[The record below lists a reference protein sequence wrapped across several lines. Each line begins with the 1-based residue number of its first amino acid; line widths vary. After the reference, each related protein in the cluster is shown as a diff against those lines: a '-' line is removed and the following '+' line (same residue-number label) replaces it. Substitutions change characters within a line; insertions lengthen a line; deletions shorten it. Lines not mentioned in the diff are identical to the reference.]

1 MSTPVLAS
9 LGSARPSLLGLA
21 SSLLAIALVG
31 CGSDWQLEDLD
42 GDGFTPSQGDCW
54 DDPGRAPPTSNE
66 VSLTA
71 AQVHPGATESW
82 YDGVDQDCGGEDDF
96 DVDGD
101 GYASTTR
108 GWAPTFG
115 VNTEA
120 DSLPETDC
128 WDAAAAEGIPD
139 DFKPLN
145 AYPALSAGEVHPG
158 VNDIPYD
165 GIDQDCAG
173 GEEFDLDL
181 DGWAAEGIR
190 TRESDEVG
198 SDCDDLNAEINP
210 GATETCDDIDNDC
223 DSLIDSEDS
232 DVDEST
238 APTWYADNDG
248 DSYGDPSDSW
258 VFCDQPDGY
267 VADDTDCNDD
277 VLVGGVVYPGAPEV
291 CDGRQTDCDLA
302 GIPSDEI
309 DDDADGY
316 VECAYDA
323 ATWQGSSAVVGGD
336 DCDDAEPTAWPGAD
350 EVCEGSV
357 DEDCDGTIDE
367 DDAVDA
373 PTWYADTDSDNYG
386 DPDSSTRACV
396 APTGFV
402 SDLTDCDDTSSSV
415 NPGEAEVCDASSTDE
430 DCDGFADDDD
440 PDGALGTSEYYADL
454 DLDTYGDPGDA
465 SAWCHPPSDLVSN
478 SEDCDDGDEDVNP
491 DADEQCSDGVDN
503 DCDSATTC
511 VMADESLGDASL
523 KLTGEV
529 AADSAGYRV
538 RFVGDLNGDGMDEFA
553 VGAEAASFSAS
564 EAGRTYLYFGPTSAT
579 TPLYGST
586 SSLTGSLADAPLI
599 IDGEAAADGLGGGLG
614 PVGDLD
620 GDGYDDFAI
629 GAPDATSD
637 LARQGGVYIWFGPLS
652 ASATV
657 ASAEDADLWYLGTA
671 AFDQLGTSFIGDMYT
686 NSDADAE
693 LLMGAPM
700 AASAGTKAGVAWFIR
715 GDRIS
720 GKSGEVSLASGTTSA
735 SFSAGDDSWYVGC
748 STGAADV
755 DGDGRD
761 ELLIGAYGYSG
772 GSVASSGAVFIIDHD
787 VTNGTYTL
795 SDDDYATWIGEAASD
810 RAGWSVAGV
819 GDVDGD
825 GKEDVV
831 VGADVEDTVGTS
843 AGAAYL
849 LLGPTTTAG
858 EYSLGSAVAKI
869 EGAAANDRL
878 GASVSPAGDIDGDGC
893 YDFLVGSLSDNTG
906 TTNAGSVGL
915 FYGPITGTV
924 SFTTADAIYGGEANG
939 DWAGFSSHGGG
950 DVNGDGVSDLLVGA
964 YKEDTAG
971 AGAGAAYLVLG
982 LGE

>member
-1 MSTPVLAS
+1 M
-9 LGSARPSLLGLA
+9 R
-21 SSLLAIALVG
+21 SSLLLSLALASACEVQT
-31 CGSDWQLEDLD
+31 SIVD
-42 GDGFTPSQGDCW
+42 GDGDGYTVLDGDCW
-54 DDPGRAPPTSNE
+54 DDPSRAPPTLAGADA
-66 VSLTA
+66 LTA
-71 AQVHPGATESW
+71 SQVHPGATERW

-96 DVDGD
+96 DVDMD
-101 GYASTTR
+101 GYASSEA
-108 GWAPTFG
+108 GWSPTFG

-120 DSLPETDC
+120 DVLPDTDC
-128 WDAAAAEGIPD
+128 WDANPSEEVPG
-139 DFKPLN
+139 DFRPLN
-145 AYPALSAGEVHPG
+145 GYPAQSAGEVHPG
-158 VNDIPYD
+158 AVDPPYD

-173 GEEFDLDL
+173 GEEFDVDL
-181 DGWAAEGIR
+181 DGWVAAGIR
-190 TRESDEVG
+190 TPESEEAG
-198 SDCDDLNAEINP
+198 EDCDDEDAGIHP
-210 GATETCDDIDNDC
+210 DATEVCDDIDNDC
-223 DSLIDSEDS
+223 DSLVDSEDPN
-232 DVDEST
+232 VDEST
-238 APTWYADNDG
+238 APTWYEDRDG
-248 DSYGDPSDSW
+248 DAFGDAGSSW
-258 VFCDQPDGY
+258 VLCDQPEGY
-267 VADDTDCNDD
+267 VADETDCDD
-277 VLVGGVVYPGAPEV
+277 ADGSVYPGAPER
-291 CDGRQTDCDLA
+291 CDGRQTDCERS
-302 GIPSDEI
+302 GIPADEL
-309 DDDADGY
+309 DGDADGY

-323 ATWQGSSAVVGGD
+323 ATWLGSSEVVGGG

-350 EVCEGSV
+350 EVCDGMV
-357 DEDCDGTIDE
+357 DEDCDGTVDE
-367 DDAVDA
+367 DEAVDA
-373 PTWYADTDSDNYG
+373 PTWYADADSDNYG
-386 DPDSSTRACV
+386 DPDSPTRACS
-396 APTGFV
+396 APKGFV
-402 SDLTDCDDTSSSV
+402 SDSTDCDDGASSV
-415 NPGEAEVCDASSTDE
+415 NPDEAEVCDASSTDE
-430 DCDGFADDDD
+430 DCDGLADDDD
-440 PDGALGTSEYYADL
+440 PDGAVGTSEYYADV
-454 DLDTYGDPGDA
+454 DLDSFGDPADA
-465 SAWCHPPSDLVSN
+465 SDWCHPPSALVSN
-478 SEDCDDGDEDVNP
+478 SDDCDDGNEEVNP

-538 RFVGDLNGDGMDEFA
+538 RLVGDVNGDGMDDFA

-564 EAGRTYLYFGPTSAT
+564 EAGRAYVYFGPTTAS

-586 SSLTGSLADAPLI
+586 SSASGSLADAPFI

-637 LARQGGVYIWFGPLS
+637 LSRQGGVYLWFGPLS
-652 ASATV
+652 ASSSVGT
-657 ASAEDADLWYLGTA
+657 AEDADLWYFGTD

-693 LLMGAPM
+693 LLIGAPM
-700 AASAGTKAGVAWFIR
+700 AASAGTGAGVAWFIR
-715 GDRIS
+715 GDKIA
-720 GKSGEVSLASGTTSA
+720 GKSGEVSLDTGSTTA
-735 SFSAGDDSWYVGC
+735 SFSAGGGGWYVGC

-772 GSVASSGAVFIIDHD
+772 GSVTSSGAIFIIDHD

-825 GKEDVV
+825 GREDVV
-831 VGADVEDTVGTS
+831 VGADAEDSAGTS

-849 LLGPTTTAG
+849 LLGPTSTAG
-858 EYSLGSAVAKI
+858 EYSLGAAAAKV

-878 GASVSPAGDIDGDGC
+878 GASVSPAGDIDADGF
-893 YDFLVGSLSDNTG
+893 DDLLLGSLNDDTG
-906 TTNAGSVGL
+906 ITNAGSVGL

-924 SFTTADAIYGGEANG
+924 SFTTADAIFGGEANG
-939 DWAGFSSHGGG
+939 DGAGFTSHGGG
-950 DVNGDGVSDLLVGA
+950 DVNGDGVPDLLVGA

-971 AGAGAAYLVLG
+971 SNAGAAYLLLG